1 MSTFIREL
9 SHYEICICG
18 LDVLGSNIAVGLARI
33 GAERLIVIDDRLV
46 TSESLIQPPFG
57 WADIGTFRSKALE
70 RELLRTKDVL
80 PDAIGFRVNEKNV
93 ASYLGDAELVVN
105 TFVDEQ
111 AAIVGNYC
119 RELSLPCLRVCVSMN
134 RVDLIW
140 GDAGEETGQRNDST
154 GTESMIA
161 SALAVDVIAGF
172 SIDGSQ
178 ETIEYIPAVA

>member
-33 GAERLIVIDDRLV
+33 GAERLIVIDDKCV
-46 TSESLIQPPFG
+46 TAESLIQPPFG
-57 WADIGTFRSKALE
+57 WADINTFRSKALS

-80 PDAIGFRVNEKNV
+80 PDAIGFRVSEKNI
-93 ASYLGDAELVVN
+93 ASFIGDAELVVN
-105 TFVDEQ
+105 TFDDEQ
-111 AAIVGNYC
+111 ATIVADYC
-119 RELSLPCLRVCVSMN
+119 RELALPCLRVCVSTN

-140 GDAGEETGQRNDST
+140 DHEGTGSPAVNEST

-161 SALAVDVIAGF
+161 SALAVDLIAGF
-172 SIDGSQ
+172 AIDGSQ
-178 ETIEYIPAVA
+178 ESIEYIPAVA